1 MPTYEFRCPEGHEF
15 EKFYRS
21 IAAAPREVH
30 CPTCGKLAERQLSAG
45 GGLHFKGSG
54 FYITDYGKDGKKPQT
69 APAAEGAAS
78 GGEDAASG
86 GDAGAKPESTAK
98 PEAKPT
104 EAKPAKEAKTATPKS
119 GDKPAASRKSKSSE

>member
-69 APAAEGAAS
+69 APAGEGAAS
-78 GGEDAASG
+78 GGDEG
-86 GDAGAKPESTAK
+86 GKTESTAE
-98 PEAKPT
+98 PEAKPAD
-104 EAKPAKEAKTATPKS
+104 AKPAKEAKTATPKP
-119 GDKPAASRKSKSSE
+119 GDKPAASRKSKSGE